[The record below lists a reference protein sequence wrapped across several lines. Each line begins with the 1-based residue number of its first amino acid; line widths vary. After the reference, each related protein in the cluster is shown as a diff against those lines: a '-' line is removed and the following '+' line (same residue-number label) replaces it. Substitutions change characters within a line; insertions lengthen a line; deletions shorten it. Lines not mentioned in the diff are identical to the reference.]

1 MTRIDTVIV
10 IQVRGCHRLHILTS
24 TRHMLEGLARGVSKG
39 ARCTWQLS
47 VETRD
52 VTTNLQ
58 LDFS

>member
-1 MTRIDTVIV
+1 MTRIDTVIF
-10 IQVRGCHRLHILTS
+10 IQVRECHRLHILTS
-24 TRHMLEGLARGVSKG
+24 TRHMLEGLARGVAKA